1 MFSTFLYSVQTTLY
15 NNDTPNSGR
24 VEVAGVGTLRV
35 GAALCAGA
43 LGIVFAT
50 TLFIVLVMLFA
61 IWIV

>member
-15 NNDTPNSGR
+15 NHDTPGR